1 MAWLTGTVALL
12 LGAVFFLGS
21 RGGVRAV
28 GVLLWLLA
36 LGIFLTGDCAEAPAN
51 ALAGRRFDAGVTR
64 PARDG
69 GPS

>member
-1 MAWLTGTVALL
+1 MAWLTGAVALL

-36 LGIFLTGDCAEAPAN
+36 LGIFLTV
-51 ALAGRRFDAGVTR
+51 LLR
-64 PARDG
+64 
-69 GPS
+69 